1 MAFSF
6 HHILDR
12 FTAGSGLPISFSS
25 RRGRPRPLAMIRRL
39 SAPKSSERSNSP
51 KTESQKPMKKSLSVR
66 KEFPETWLW
75 TEEMVK

>member
-12 FTAGSGLPISFSS
+12 FTAGSGLPFLFSS
-25 RRGRPRPLAMIRRL
+25 RPQPPAMIRL
-39 SAPKSSERSNSP
+39 SAPKSSKTRNSL
-51 KTESQKPMKKSLSVR
+51 KTESQKPKKKSLYVR